1 MRDYALQENSA
12 IITKDVAD
20 RALTRMNVDS
30 EGLDQMD
37 RRLLAV
43 LINHYEGGP
52 VGIKTLAV
60 ACSEDVRAIEDVYE
74 PYLIQQGFLNR
85 TTRGRMATSKAYMHM
100 RSFQQGLMSL
110 T

>member
-74 PYLIQQGFLNR
+74 PYLIQQGFLKR

-100 RSFQQGLMSL
+100 RGFQQGLL
-110 T
+110 GLK